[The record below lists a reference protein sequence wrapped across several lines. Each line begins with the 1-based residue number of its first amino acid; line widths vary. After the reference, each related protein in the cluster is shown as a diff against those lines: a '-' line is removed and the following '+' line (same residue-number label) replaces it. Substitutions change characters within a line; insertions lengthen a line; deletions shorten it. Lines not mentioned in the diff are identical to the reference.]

1 MKYTREIAIDKSE
14 SLEYIFS
21 LCSSEPYERQSKEF
35 GIYDEVL
42 VISDESVDFSR
53 LNSGAC
59 AFLKDHDPEKVLGVI
74 TKAWIENNKVKCTVK
89 FSERE
94 EVQAIVKDIQQGIMT
109 CTSIGYSIEKY
120 HFENINGKKTM
131 FADRFMIYEGSLV
144 RNSSRHKC
152 WIQQSTR

>member
-1 MKYTREIAIDKSE
+1 MNLTREIAIDKSE

-21 LCSSEPYERQSKEF
+21 LCSNEPYERTSKEL
-35 GIYDEVL
+35 GVYDEVL
-42 VISDESVDFSR
+42 VISDESIDFSR

-74 TKAWIENNKVKCTVK
+74 TKSWIEGNKLKCTVK

-120 HFENINGKKTM
+120 HLENVNGKKTL
-131 FADRFMIYEGSLV
+131 FADKFLIYERKS
-144 RNSSRHKC
+144 RWSSSRYLM
-152 WIQQSTR
+152 WI